1 MWTALQ
7 NMLFYQRPIL
17 ILIIMSNILGRF
29 MVIFGI
35 HHNFIDQRGIFGHL
49 FLIVPLRRYF

>member
-17 ILIIMSNILGRF
+17 ILIIMSNILGDALWLYL
-29 MVIFGI
+29 VYTTT
-35 HHNFIDQRGIFGHL
+35 L
-49 FLIVPLRRYF
+49 